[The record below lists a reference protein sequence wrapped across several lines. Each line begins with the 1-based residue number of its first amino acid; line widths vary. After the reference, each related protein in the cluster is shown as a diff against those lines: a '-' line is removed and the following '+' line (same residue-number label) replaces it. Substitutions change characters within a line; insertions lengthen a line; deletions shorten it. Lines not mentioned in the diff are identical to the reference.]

1 MDVIRLIWQKSI
13 FSCSFYVR
21 IEKWP
26 EISDLKEDNKCLGT
40 KPTFC
45 MFFIICR
52 MPFLGIFAP
61 FLKLN
66 FLLLKSCQ
74 PVSSYTASCC
84 NISFQKQSLYL
95 FSFNIQSNGVSP
107 PSLSS
112 GNLPFLMLK
121 NISFLDHLSS
131 QFYFDYIE
139 SSLTA
144 LHRGLICRCFSNS
157 EQSLGESLTPSVPQV
172 RCCQHWGGPQKGV
185 VRKWEG
191 KREKFLFLPWGRSC
205 E

>member
-13 FSCSFYVR
+13 FSCSFYVQ

-52 MPFLGIFAP
+52 MPFLGIFAT

-157 EQSLGESLTPSVPQV
+157 EQSLGESLNSQCPTGEMLSALG
-172 RCCQHWGGPQKGV
+172 RTSKGSGEKMGGK
-185 VRKWEG
+185 E
-191 KREKFLFLPWGRSC
+191 REILVLALGQIL
-205 E
+205 